1 MAWTEITRTKYQR
14 DGLRYASDTTDFEWA
29 VIEPHMPPTGK
40 PWADVRI
47 PTQSGQAFRFE
58 SGPRSD
64 LKAATI
70 PI

>member
-1 MAWTEITRTKYQR
+1 MAAPIALV
-14 DGLRYASDTTDFEWA
+14 DCNNFYASCERVFQPA
-29 VIEPHMPPTGK
+29 LRGQRVV
-40 PWADVRI
+40 VRI